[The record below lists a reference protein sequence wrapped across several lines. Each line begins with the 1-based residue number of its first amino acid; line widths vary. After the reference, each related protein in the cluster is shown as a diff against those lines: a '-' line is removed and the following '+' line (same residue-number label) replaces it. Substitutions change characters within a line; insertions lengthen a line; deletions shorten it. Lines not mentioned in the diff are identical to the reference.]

1 MSLTVALRP
10 GGERRVSR
18 GHAWV
23 FADELA
29 VQARQLPPGGVV
41 SVVDARGRF
50 IGQGLA
56 NPASLIAI
64 RLLSRD
70 RSDDLDS
77 VGFYEQRLAQAWRAR
92 AAVLPGR
99 QSVRV
104 VSGDGDGLSGL
115 VLDRYQPLE
124 GGGPIVVAQ
133 LTSLGLDQRR
143 ELLQQAVQAVLSPA
157 GGVLRNDLSVR
168 ALEGLPQQVETW
180 FGEVPA
186 ELSIAEGAAR
196 FRVDPFHGQKTG
208 FFLDQVENRAWG
220 AARCGGC
227 RVLDAYAHTGAWAVQ
242 ALLAGA
248 SSAVAVD
255 SSPRAAELIARHGQ
269 DNGLGERLRV
279 IQGDARQVMET
290 MAREGQRFERV
301 MIDPPAFAK
310 SRKDAGAALRGYR
323 QVNRLALQLV
333 TPGGLLFSSSC
344 SHHIEEER
352 FLGEILI
359 AAAELGLS
367 LRLVRRGE
375 QGPDHPVHPSMPET
389 RYLKHLVFRVEA
401 S

>member
-1 MSLTVALRP
+1 MSTVVALHP
-10 GGERRVSR
+10 GRERRVAQ

-29 VQARQLPPGGVV
+29 VQARTLPPGGVV

-56 NPASLIAI
+56 NPSSLIAV

-70 RSDDLDS
+70 RRDDLDS
-77 VGFYEQRLAQAWRAR
+77 AEFYERRLAQAWRAR
-92 AAVLPGR
+92 QAVLPGR
-99 QSVRV
+99 ENLRV

-115 VLDRYQPLE
+115 VLDRYQPVE
-124 GGGPIVVAQ
+124 GGPPVVVAQ
-133 LTSLGLDQRR
+133 LTSLGMDQRR
-143 ELLQQAVQAVLSPA
+143 GLLGAAVQAVLSP
-157 GGVLRNDLSVR
+157 GGGLLRNDLSVR
-168 ALEGLPQQVETW
+168 SLEGLPQEVEPW

-186 ELSIAEGAAR
+186 ELQIAEGPAR
-196 FRVDPFHGQKTG
+196 FRVEPYLGQKTG
-208 FFLDQVENRAWG
+208 FFLDQVDNRAWG

-227 RVLDAYAHTGAWAVQ
+227 RVLDTYAHTGAWAVQ

-248 SSAVAVD
+248 QEAVAVD
-255 SSPRAAELIARHGQ
+255 SSPRAAELIRRHGQ
-269 DNGLGERLRV
+269 DNGLGEALRV
-279 IQGDARQVMET
+279 VQGDARVVMEQL
-290 MAREGQRFERV
+290 AREGQRFDRV
-301 MIDPPAFAK
+301 MVDPPAFAK

-333 TPGGLLFSSSC
+333 EPGGLLFSSSC

-352 FLGEILI
+352 FLDEILV
-359 AAAELGLS
+359 AGAELGRT

-375 QGPDHPVHPSMPET
+375 QGPDHPVHPRMPET
-389 RYLKHLVFRVEA
+389 RYLKHLVFRVEDE
-401 S
+401 